1 MEDNKEIVGHDVIS
15 FLPYPD
21 DTSDFNLMVKI
32 NFYKYN
38 TLPDSILIV
47 AKLVGLY
54 NTNIDKSELF
64 DKTFETKKVLNR
76 KGLEYDDFFNKN
88 YENKEII
95 DDILKSLGNVFNDNI
110 SLLSNLILTAAQKIV
125 SE

>member
-38 TLPDSILIV
+38 TLPDSIEIV

-88 YENKEII
+88 YENKEVI

-110 SLLSNLILTAAQKIV
+110 SLLSSLILTAAQKIV